1 MGGMRPILDAGEQ
14 RMETSSYAQTQSNS
28 FAAMLNEVA
37 KAVRLWPVWFR
48 LGTWD
53 VRRRY
58 TRTSLGIAWIF
69 LHLTI
74 QLAAV
79 GFIYTILLGQNVE
92 TFIPILATGLIIW
105 GYLTSS
111 IVEGGNAF
119 ITSEGYIKQIG
130 LPIYIYVFRAFVS
143 ITIVTLMSS
152 LVYVVVAIVL
162 RIPVD
167 WGSLWALPGL
177 VLLGVVSILL
187 IFTFAH
193 LNSRFRDI
201 GQLALS
207 GMQVLFYLTPVI
219 WPADI
224 LKTRGLSIVYEVNPL
239 YHLLEILRRP
249 LLHAQRADLVDYAFV
264 LGLVALLAGSAVL
277 VSWRFHRKVIYF
289 L

>member
-1 MGGMRPILDAGEQ
+1 
-14 RMETSSYAQTQSNS
+14 METSSYAQTQSNS

-207 GMQVLFYLTPVI
+207 AMQVLFYLTPVI

-224 LKTRGLSIVYEVNPL
+224 LKTSGLSIVYEVNPL

>member
-1 MGGMRPILDAGEQ
+1 
-14 RMETSSYAQTQSNS
+14 METSSYAQTQSNS

-207 GMQVLFYLTPVI
+207 AMQVLFYLTPVI

-224 LKTRGLSIVYEVNPL
+224 LQKRGLSIVYEVNPL

>member
-1 MGGMRPILDAGEQ
+1 V
-14 RMETSSYAQTQSNS
+14 TQTQRNS
-28 FAAMLNEVA
+28 LMAMLADVA
-37 KAVRLWPVWFR
+37 EAARLWHVWLR

-79 GFIYTILLGQNVE
+79 GFIYTILLGQE
-92 TFIPILATGLIIW
+92 IQAFIPVLATGLIIW

-111 IVEGGNAF
+111 IVEGGNAL

-130 LPIYIYVFRAFVS
+130 LPIHIYVFRAFVS
-143 ITIVTLMSS
+143 ITIVMLMSS
-152 LVYVVVAIVL
+152 LVYVAVALLL
-162 RIPVD
+162 RIPFG
-167 WGSLWALPGL
+167 WGTLWVLPGL
-177 VLLGVVSILL
+177 ILLGVVSILL

-193 LNSRFRDI
+193 LTPRFRDI
-201 GQLALS
+201 GQLAS
-207 GMQVLFYLTPVI
+207 SAMQVLFYLTPVI

-224 LKTRGLSIVYEVNPL
+224 LEKRGLSIVYEVNPL
-239 YHLLEILRRP
+239 FHLLEILRRP
-249 LLHAQRADLVDYAFV
+249 LLHAQSADVVDYAFV
-264 LGLVALLAGSAVL
+264 LGLVALLAASAITVT
-277 VSWRFHRKVIYF
+277 WRFHRKVIYF